1 MPYGCGSDESLDG
14 ERSVPY
20 SVLSFSDGEVG
31 RSRAMHPYYYNFAFT
46 YRFPFTGERAGETR
60 AVQMIS

>member
-1 MPYGCGSDESLDG
+1 MPYGREGDESLDEEG
-14 ERSVPY
+14 SVPY

-60 AVQMIS
+60 AVQMTR